1 MQLDKRG
8 AGVKWRLIPYK
19 TEKAVWN
26 PAWDESILEHVQR
39 GLSPPTLRF
48 YGWDP
53 SAVVIGYFQCLA
65 DEVDL
70 ALAKEKGVHV
80 VRRITGGGA
89 CFLEEDL
96 TYSVIAP
103 ESCFSRDILKSYEE
117 ICSCL
122 VRALKKVGIEAVFR
136 PINDV
141 WVGEKKISGSAQTR
155 KKGAILHHGTLL
167 WKVDPERMFSFL
179 KVDKVKL
186 SDKFIRSVKKSV
198 TSILDEKPGVKK
210 EEVLEAMK
218 QAFLEGKEFELGT
231 FSESEKKRAE
241 ELVKSK
247 YEQHAWNHLRV

>member
-1 MQLDKRG
+1 MQPGKRG
-8 AGVKWRLIPYK
+8 TKVKWRLIPFEY
-19 TEKAVWN
+19 EKPTWN
-26 PAWDESILEHVQR
+26 TAWDESILEHVQK
-39 GLSPPTLRF
+39 GLSPPTVRF
-48 YGWDP
+48 YGWNP
-53 SAVVIGYFQCLA
+53 SAVIIGYFQCLE

-70 ALAKEKGVHV
+70 VRAKERGVDV

-89 CFLEEDL
+89 CFIEHDL

-117 ICSCL
+117 ICGCL
-122 VRALKKVGIEAVFR
+122 VKALRNLGMEAVFR

-141 WVGEKKISGSAQTR
+141 WVGQKKISGSAQTR

-179 KVDKVKL
+179 KVDKAKL
-186 SDKFIRSVKKSV
+186 SDKFVRSVKKSV
-198 TSILDEKPGVKK
+198 TSIWDEKPDIKK
-210 EEVLEAMK
+210 EEVLEEMK
-218 QAFLEGKEFELGT
+218 RAFLEGKQFESGT

-241 ELVKSK
+241 ELVKLK